1 MVRTV
6 MMCANVHVIMSRL
19 AVYMYTYM
27 FYVLFCTHSFQFYL
41 TVLGDNVSDLVKSA
55 AVPFVRPV
63 SQSMQLYDSDKSQYP
78 ITQPMSKLSSLL
90 QVSAVSWISN
100 VCVCVWCCSCL
111 SLYFYQ
117 ASGEAQYTT
126 DIPIMPGELTAA
138 FVLTSVVCTHTH
150 THTHTPCS
158 YLSLLMYISM

>member
-90 QVSAVSWISN
+90 QVSAVS
-100 VCVCVWCCSCL
+100 
-111 SLYFYQ
+111 
-117 ASGEAQYTT
+117 
-126 DIPIMPGELTAA
+126 
-138 FVLTSVVCTHTH
+138 
-150 THTHTPCS
+150 
-158 YLSLLMYISM
+158 